1 MSRESVKSSSQTGL
15 LKAGNGHRLGYNSVS
30 GHSSNADF
38 VTALSNTLDT
48 SDDQPPT
55 SGHSAV

>member
-1 MSRESVKSSSQTGL
+1 VKSSSQTGL